1 MRPSFPSPARR
12 VIVLALG
19 VAILAVLLPASASA
33 QATRTWVSGVGDDA
47 NPCSRTA
54 PCRTFA
60 GAISKTAVSGQI
72 DALDP
77 GGFGSVTITKAIT
90 LNGAGTQAGVLF
102 TSGANGVT
110 VNAPASASVILRG
123 LDFNGAGTGGTAVR
137 VLAGRSVTLED
148 TTIEG
153 TTTGG
158 LVVAN
163 SGAVSVVLDGV
174 DVSDVR
180 GPSAPAAVD
189 VVPAAAPAR
198 ADILLRD
205 VTLLD
210 SDVGLRVRDRG
221 TARVLGSV
229 VFSNTLGVVTVG
241 DGLVEA
247 DAESFIGGNTTDIAD
262 GSNVTQEPRTTTET
276 TTVVT
281 PAPAPPPPTTVTA
294 AGVAPPPTTVTVER
308 APTPAP
314 TPAKRCAVPWL
325 AGLTL
330 TTAKRRL
337 SASGCRTGK
346 VTRRKARRASQVGRV
361 VTQSRKGGTRTTAG
375 ARVALVVGRR

>member
-1 MRPSFPSPARR
+1 MRPSFPPLARR
-12 VIVLALG
+12 AVAPLLAL
-19 VAILAVLLPASASA
+19 VLLAALAPSSASA
-33 QATRTWVSGVGDDA
+33 QATRTWVSGVGDDV

-77 GGFGSVTITKAIT
+77 GAYGAVTITKAIT
-90 LNGAGTQAGVLF
+90 LNGTGTQAGVLF
-102 TSGANGVT
+102 TSGAHGVT
-110 VNAPASASVILRG
+110 VNAPATAAVILRG
-123 LDFNGAGTGGTAVR
+123 LDLNGAGTGGTGVR
-137 VLAGRSVTLED
+137 VLGGRSVTLVD

-158 LVVAN
+158 VVVAN
-163 SGAVSVVLDGV
+163 SGAASVVLDGV
-174 DVSDVR
+174 DISDVR
-180 GPSAPAAVD
+180 GPSTPAAVD

-198 ADILLRD
+198 ADVLLRD

-221 TARVLGSV
+221 TARVLSSV
-229 VFSNTLGVVTVG
+229 VFSNTLGVATVG

-247 DAESFIGGNTTDIAD
+247 DAASFIGGNTTDIAD

-281 PAPAPPPPTTVTA
+281 PGPAPPPTVVTVPGA
-294 AGVAPPPTTVTVER
+294 APPPTTVTVER

-314 TPAKRCAVPWL
+314 TAAKRCAVPWL

-361 VTQSRKGGTRTTAG
+361 VTQSRKAGTRTTAG
-375 ARVALVVGRR
+375 AKVALVVGRR